1 MTVLDSAAT
10 AADDLTPRPSDKFS
24 FGLWTVGWPGVDPFG
39 VATRPAVDAVEAVER
54 LAELG
59 AYGVT
64 FHDDDLFAF
73 GSSDAERRQAI
84 DRFSSALSAAGL
96 VVPMVTTNL
105 FTQPVFKDGG
115 FTSNDRSVRRYAL
128 RKVLRNLDLA
138 AELGAQTFVMWGGRE
153 GSEYDS
159 AKDVR
164 AALDRYRE
172 ALDLLCQYVIDQD
185 SGLRFAIEPKPNEP
199 RGDILLPTVGH
210 ALAFIDTLAHPEMVG
225 VNPETGHEQ
234 MAGLNFVHGIAQAL
248 YSGKLFHIDLNGQRG
263 IKFDQDLVFGHGDLA
278 NAFALV
284 DLLENGG
291 PDGGPAYD
299 GPRHFD
305 YKPSRTEDVSGVW
318 ASAAANMRMYLLLRR
333 RAAAFRADP
342 AVQEAMAAAKVAELR
357 TPTLNDGESY
367 ADLIADRT
375 AYEDFDTG
383 AYFGGK
389 GCGFVTLNQLAIEH
403 LLGAR

>member
-10 AADDLTPRPSDKFS
+10 AADELTPRPSDKFS

-138 AELGAQTFVMWGGRE
+138 VELGAQTFVMWGGRE

-172 ALDLLCQYVIDQD
+172 ALDLLCQYVIDQG

-291 PDGGPAYD
+291 PDGGAAYD

>member
-1 MTVLDSAAT
+1 MTVLDSAVT
-10 AADDLTPRPSDKFS
+10 AADDLTPRPSDKFT

-39 VATRPAVDAVEAVER
+39 VATRPALDAVEAVER

-84 DRFSSALSAAGL
+84 DRFSSALSRAGL

-153 GSEYDS
+153 GGEYDS

-172 ALDLLCQYVIDQD
+172 ALDLLCQYVIDQG

-367 ADLIADRT
+367 ADLIADRA